1 MQSYKVKKRKKMQQ
15 PIILFLPA
23 TSLFSLVVSISFT
36 RNSLKKKENMTP
48 LLFTLLAFEM
58 GVIITLLF
66 HSPIRTLVL
75 MGLDRLKQGRGVVAS
90 RTLATILSVVFV
102 FNLYGLYR
110 TQKHMM
116 EVGVTNP
123 TDRVLLSNHIL
134 EASLMGFCLFLGL
147 LIDRLHYYV
156 KELWLL
162 RKSLKSI
169 RNQIGDSDLI
179 QPINK
184 NKNNSNKHSD

>member
-1 MQSYKVKKRKKMQQ
+1 
-15 PIILFLPA
+15 
-23 TSLFSLVVSISFT
+23 
-36 RNSLKKKENMTP
+36 MTP

-58 GVIITLLF
+58 VVIIFLLF
-66 HSPIRTLVL
+66 HSPIRNLV
-75 MGLDRLKQGRGVVAS
+75 MMALDRLKQGRGLVAS
-90 RTLATILSVVFV
+90 RTVTTILSVVFV
-102 FNLYGLYR
+102 FNLYGIYK

-147 LIDRLHYYV
+147 MIDRLHYYV

-162 RKSLKSI
+162 RKSLKAI

-179 QPINK
+179 QPVSK
-184 NKNNSNKHSD
+184 NKKISNKHSD

>member
-1 MQSYKVKKRKKMQQ
+1 MEVWNEIAIAKVKKRKICNKSSSFIAIHF
-15 PIILFLPA
+15 PLFLGPFN
-23 TSLFSLVVSISFT
+23 LICQKSID
-36 RNSLKKKENMTP
+36 KKEKMTP
-48 LLFTLLAFEM
+48 LLFTLLALEM
-58 GVIITLLF
+58 GVIIILLF
-66 HSPIRTLVL
+66 HSPVRNLVV
-75 MGLDRLKQGRGVVAS
+75 MGLDRLKQGRGLVAS
-90 RTLATILSVVFV
+90 RTVTTILSVVFV
-102 FNLYGLYR
+102 FNLYGIYKN
-110 TQKHMM
+110 QKHMM

-147 LIDRLHYYV
+147 MIDRLHYYV

-162 RKSLKSI
+162 RKSLKAI

-184 NKNNSNKHSD
+184 NKKI